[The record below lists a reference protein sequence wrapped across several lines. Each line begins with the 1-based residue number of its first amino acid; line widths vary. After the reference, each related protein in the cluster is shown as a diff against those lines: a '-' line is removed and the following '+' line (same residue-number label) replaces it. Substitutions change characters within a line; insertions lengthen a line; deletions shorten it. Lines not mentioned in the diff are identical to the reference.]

1 MEQIVVFA
9 AVAALSV
16 GLFVASVVSVVV
28 AERRSRR
35 LALSCVSLLALE
47 SALLALSFGRVA
59 AWMQAI
65 DALGVLLW
73 LLSLA
78 LLLAAPRPLT
88 RWGEAYVAGGD
99 PPWWPEFERSFRQY
113 AAARRDPLRA
123 AATRRPEGER

>member
-1 MEQIVVFA
+1 VEQIIVFA

-16 GLFVASVVSVVV
+16 GLCVASVVAVVL

-47 SALLALSFGRVA
+47 SALLALSWGRA
-59 AWMQAI
+59 AEWIQAV
-65 DALGVLLW
+65 DCLGVLLW

-78 LLLAAPRPLT
+78 LQFASPWSLT
-88 RWGEAYVAGGD
+88 RWGNCEATGGD
-99 PPWWPEFERSFRQY
+99 PLWWPEFERSFRQY

-123 AATRRPEGER
+123 AATRRREDEQ